1 MANSILT
8 DMTARQMSDAEPKTK
23 LCTQG
28 SVVLYHNRSRQDLS
42 KHEAA
47 TLRHIANKL
56 ARIKGYTFAGNYDSN
71 LGYSGK
77 LYFVPTTTV
86 TDCETARRI
95 GIRDEGDL
103 FGGVVP
109 RPYMATKAITHPL
122 VDGRAVAPEG
132 WSYTFAQ
139 SVKPVTLFGFSA
151 FTLNDALRAGALV
164 LERGPARVNPANGIG
179 GRGQTVVFNND
190 DLNQALGAIGD
201 SEISRCGVV
210 IEQNLDAVTTF
221 SIGQVRMPEIVV
233 TYYGRQRLTK
243 DNQGSDIYGGSEL
256 TVVRG
261 DFDEL
266 EKLVLTLDARL
277 AIDQARAY
285 DAAARELPGFI
296 ASRRNYD
303 VAQGL
308 GADGRPC
315 SGVLEQS
322 WRIGGASPA
331 ELVAAAA
338 LHSDST
344 LQTVRACCVEAYGEH
359 ELPPNAAVHF
369 RGIDDRVGPIIK
381 YILWLK
387 DDNRLRE
394 RDDPGRR
401 L

>member
-1 MANSILT
+1 MTNSAF
-8 DMTARQMSDAEPKTK
+8 TASTRQPTGEPRRKAK
-23 LCTQG
+23 LCAQG
-28 SVVLYHNRSRQDLS
+28 SIVLYQNRGHEDPSE
-42 KHEAA
+42 HEAA
-47 TLRHIANKL
+47 TLQHIANKL

-71 LGYSGK
+71 RGYSDK
-77 LYFVPTTTV
+77 LYFVPTATV
-86 TDCETARRI
+86 TDCETARGI
-95 GIRDEGDL
+95 GIRGEGDL

-109 RPYMATKAITHPL
+109 HPYMATKAITHPL

-139 SVKPVTLFGFSA
+139 NVKPVTLYGFSA

-164 LERGPARVNPANGIG
+164 LDRGPARVKPANGVG
-179 GRGQTVVFNND
+179 GRGQIVVSNND
-190 DLNQALGAIGD
+190 DLNRALRAIGD
-201 SEISRCGVV
+201 SEIARCGVV
-210 IEQNLDAVTTF
+210 IEQNLAEVTTF
-221 SIGQVRMPEIVV
+221 SVGQVRMPEIVV

-243 DNQGSDIYGGSEL
+243 DNKGSDIYGGSAL

-261 DFDEL
+261 DFEEL

-308 GADGRPC
+308 GADGRGC

-322 WRIGGASPA
+322 WRIGGASSA
-331 ELVAAAA
+331 ELDAAAA
-338 LHSDST
+338 LHSDPT
-344 LQTVRACCVEAYGEH
+344 LQAVRARCVEAYGEH
-359 ELPPNAAVHF
+359 EPPPNAAVHF

-381 YILWLK
+381 YTVV
-387 DDNRLRE
+387 E
-394 RDDPGRR
+394 G
-401 L
+401 